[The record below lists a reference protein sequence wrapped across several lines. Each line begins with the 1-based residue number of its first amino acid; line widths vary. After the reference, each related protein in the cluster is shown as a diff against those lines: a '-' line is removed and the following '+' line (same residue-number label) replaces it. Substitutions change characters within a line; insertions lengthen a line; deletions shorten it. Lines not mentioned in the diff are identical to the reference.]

1 MQNDDDIARVMRA
14 AGPRE
19 KPPAEIERALR
30 ESLRGEWRAVVA
42 ERQGR
47 RRRAA
52 LALAAGVMAA
62 AVGTWFVVAD
72 VGEPAQAVG
81 SVALADGVL
90 RVKTGRF
97 GRWEPASGGQPVAI
111 GQFLATGP
119 TGRGALELAG
129 GISARLDH
137 ETEVRVAAAD
147 RLVIDRGAIYVDAG
161 ADSAG
166 AAPLEIVTPAGSVR
180 HLGTQY
186 EVRVSDSGVRL
197 RVREGRI
204 EWSSGAGSAMGVAGE
219 ELTIAEDGRIGRGP
233 VASHGEAWDWVAQAA
248 PPIDIEGLSLAGFL
262 GWAAREL
269 GCSIEFSSAGV
280 AQEAAAVILHG
291 SVAGLAPAQALDAV
305 FTTTRMQ
312 AVVANG
318 RIVVTG
324 RDAPAQ
330 HD

>member
-1 MQNDDDIARVMRA
+1 MHEHDIERVLKA

-19 KPPAEIERALR
+19 KPPAEIERELR
-30 ESLRGEWRAVVA
+30 ESLRHEWRAVVT
-42 ERQGR
+42 ERRGR
-47 RRRAA
+47 RRTAY
-52 LALAAGVMAA
+52 ALAAGVMAA
-62 AVGTWFVVAD
+62 AIGAWIAVPQFTAPVQEVGTI
-72 VGEPAQAVG
+72 AQSFGDLRVRSGWLGRWQEAG
-81 SVALADGVL
+81 DGRSVA
-90 RVKTGRF
+90 TG
-97 GRWEPASGGQPVAI
+97 EV
-111 GQFLATGP
+111 LATGP
-119 TGRGALELAG
+119 AGRGALALAG
-129 GISARLDH
+129 GISARLDQS
-137 ETEVRVAAAD
+137 TQLRVAAAD
-147 RLVIDRGAIYVDAG
+147 RLIIDRGAVYVDAG
-161 ADSAG
+161 ADSAS

-219 ELTIAEDGRIGRGP
+219 ELTIAEDGRIGRGA

-248 PPIDIEGLSLAGFL
+248 PAIDIEGLSLAGFL

-324 RDAPAQ
+324 RDAPLP